1 MWKWLIIV
9 SQCSHTFL
17 PELHPQWAILQSKG
31 YFMPCITAQQMQA
44 WPHRWPSTLIQ
55 PTHCKHST
63 CSRYGWNGSAS
74 SRRFRWIIRSWNKQA
89 SCMRSGRGRK
99 FLGACPSVRPKPSQG
114 YLFAYWI
121 KKRDGSS
128 GFRPS
133 ARLHLVCALLL
144 SAAWNGGKLDQR
156 YKNQTDGASQGSLE
170 RAIRLL
176 NHYCYHPEVQ

>member
-1 MWKWLIIV
+1 MKAYGIISSLLVFMNNIPHLMWKWLIIV

-99 FLGACPSVRPKPSQG
+99 FLGAVRPFVRNHRRVI
-114 YLFAYWI
+114 YLLI
-121 KKRDGSS
+121 ELKKEM
-128 GFRPS
+128 
-133 ARLHLVCALLL
+133 ALLVSVLQLDCTLCAL
-144 SAAWNGGKLDQR
+144 
-156 YKNQTDGASQGSLE
+156 
-170 RAIRLL
+170 
-176 NHYCYHPEVQ
+176 CF